1 MLKIAESIA
10 MYRSSEVGY
19 DYYVPF
25 DKVIYGLPL
34 QFYMINN
41 VFLMDY
47 GNIVEISMWTI
58 DEVNAKR
65 KLEIMDATIVF
76 GFVFIK

>member
-1 MLKIAESIA
+1 
-10 MYRSSEVGY
+10 
-19 DYYVPF
+19 
-25 DKVIYGLPL
+25 
-34 QFYMINN
+34 MINN
-41 VFLMDY
+41 VLLMDY
-47 GNIVEISMWTI
+47 GNVVEFFMRTI